1 MNQLKNKG
9 NLVSYSNNLAEAR
22 YSLLPIEQ
30 KLIFAMISLISPDDE
45 EFKTYKIDVRQLAD
59 YMAIDRKSAM
69 RELDKAT
76 DRLMAR
82 VLRIPIDDGNRLLKL
97 HWVSHCTLGDKVVE
111 FSFHEKLKPYLLR
124 LKGHFASFKYQIIV
138 SFRGSYTI
146 RIYHLLKTWEYKSFC
161 EYSLTEFREILD
173 IDEEKYPEF
182 KEFNRNVLAPAKR
195 EFERQDKHTGLYL
208 SDITFDLQ
216 TIRTGRSITHLRFI
230 IKKQA
235 YQEAFNLIP
244 QPDSNEIC
252 KALEGGSIETESS
265 AMAALR
271 LHGINDELAEAFVLE
286 QGEEAVLRCVN
297 LFEEQILAG
306 KVKSQGAGLLLTLLK
321 SGAGFKTAFELQV
334 EQQKQTQSELRQQ
347 QQQAIYRAERLAKL
361 KVQWDKEY
369 RQQVKQRILASL
381 SVEEQTS
388 LLTSIKRENPI
399 VAGFIKDL
407 SSHYCSASILAL
419 ADDFETGRANYF
431 AERMREEKL
440 DTESDLSQVL
450 VLS

>member
-1 MNQLKNKG
+1 MNQLKHKG

-82 VLRIPIDDGNRLLKL
+82 VLRIPIEGGNRLLKL

-146 RIYHLLKTWEYKSFC
+146 RIYHLLKTWEYKGFC

-173 IDEEKYPEF
+173 IDGEKYPEF

-195 EFERQDKHTGLYL
+195 EFEKQDKATGLYL

-244 QPDSNEIC
+244 QPDPNEVGEVLD
-252 KALEGGSIETESS
+252 ATIESESP

-271 LHGINDELAEAFVLE
+271 LHGINDDIAEAFIVE

-297 LFEEQILAG
+297 LFEEQVLAG
-306 KVKSQGAGLLLTLLK
+306 KVKTPGAGLLLTLLK
-321 SGAGFKTAFELQV
+321 NGAGFKTPFELQV
-334 EQQKQTQSELRQQ
+334 EQQKQTQEEQKQRQQ
-347 QQQAIYRAERLAKL
+347 QALHQAEKLAKR
-361 KVQWDKEY
+361 KIQWDKDY
-369 RQQVKQRILASL
+369 RQQVKQQVLARL
-381 SVEEQTS
+381 STEEQTA
-388 LLTSIKRENPI
+388 LLASIKRENPV
-399 VAGFIKDL
+399 VAEFIQDL

-419 ADDFETGRANYF
+419 APDFETGKSAYF
-431 AERMREEKL
+431 AERMQAEGLAEVDIAPEQL
-440 DTESDLSQVL
+440 ILS
-450 VLS
+450 

>member
-59 YMAIDRKSAM
+59 YMAIDRKSAL

-82 VLRIPIDDGNRLLKL
+82 VLRIPIDDGKRLLKL

-146 RIYHLLKTWEYKSFC
+146 RIYHLLKIWEYKGFC
-161 EYSLTEFREILD
+161 EYALSEFREILD
-173 IDEEKYPEF
+173 IDAEKYPEF

-195 EFERQDKHTGLYL
+195 EFEKQDKATGLYL
-208 SDITFDLQ
+208 SDISFDLQ

-235 YQEAFNLIP
+235 YQEAFSLLP
-244 QPDSNEIC
+244 QSDPNEVEVLAAVTEVESP
-252 KALEGGSIETESS
+252 AL
-265 AMAALR
+265 AALR
-271 LHGINDELAEAFVLE
+271 LHGISDELAESFIAE
-286 QGEEAVLRCVN
+286 QGDEAVLRCVN
-297 LFEEQILAG
+297 LFEEQVLAG
-306 KVKSQGAGLLLTLLK
+306 KVKAQGAGLLLTLLK
-321 SGAGFKTAFELQV
+321 SGAGFKTPFELQLEQKKHTQ
-334 EQQKQTQSELRQQ
+334 EQQKQRQQ
-347 QQQAIYRAERLAKL
+347 QALDQAEKLAKR
-361 KVQWDKEY
+361 KAQWDKDY
-369 RQQVKQRILASL
+369 RAKVKQEIIAQLSTEQQAELLA
-381 SVEEQTS
+381 
-388 LLTSIKRENPI
+388 SIKRDNPI
-399 VAGFIKDL
+399 VAGFIEDL
-407 SSHYCSASILAL
+407 NSHYCSASLLAL
-419 ADDFETGRANYF
+419 APHFEAGRAAYF
-431 AERMREEKL
+431 AERMQAEGFIEL
-440 DTESDLSQVL
+440 ETASEPL